1 MRGMAQDALNREKK
15 RREFLETGFR
25 LFSEKNIETVS
36 LPQIAEAAGYGTAT
50 LYRYFDKKPGF
61 VVAVATWM
69 WEQFYEEYKKRKPKA
84 GYEGRTAAE
93 IFEFYLDSFLVLYRD
108 HRDLLRF
115 NQFFNVYVQSEKMDA
130 EMISP
135 YQGMINVLETHF
147 HNIYAKAQ
155 QDHTLRTDMPEIEMF
170 SATLHLMLAAVT
182 RYAVG
187 LVYIPY
193 SGFNAEKELELL
205 KTMIL
210 NKYRTKK

>member
-1 MRGMAQDALNREKK
+1 M
-15 RREFLETGFR
+15 
-25 LFSEKNIETVS
+25 
-36 LPQIAEAAGYGTAT
+36 
-50 LYRYFDKKPGF
+50 
-61 VVAVATWM
+61 
-69 WEQFYEEYKKRKPKA
+69 
-84 GYEGRTAAE
+84 
-93 IFEFYLDSFLVLYRD
+93 LYRD

-187 LVYIPY
+187 LVYVPE
-193 SGFNAEKELELL
+193 SWFDAEKELEKMKMALL
-205 KTMIL
+205 HEYGK
-210 NKYRTKK
+210 RG